1 MIWANPDYLWLLLLL
16 PFYLA
21 FRYWILYSRNT
32 ASLTFSTVRLFSD
45 LPGNYRTYLVWLTPL
60 LYSAAYVL
68 LVAAMARPQLQNST
82 VERNAEGIDIIL
94 SIDISSSMLA
104 EDIEPNRLAAAKR
117 VAADFIDGRQSD
129 RIGTNVFARE
139 SFTVVPPTL
148 DHNLVKEL
156 LETVDLGMVR
166 DGTAIGMGIA
176 TSINRLRDSEAES
189 KVIILLTDGMNN
201 AGEIDP
207 VTAGEMASTFGIRVY
222 TIGIG
227 TRGTAP
233 YPVDDPVFGRRYQNV
248 EVNIDEEMLTQI
260 ATQTGG
266 RYWRATDL
274 QELISV
280 YDEIDQLEQSEIE
293 EIIYIDYE
301 DRYPYYLIPGL
312 IMLIFGFVNERFIV
326 RSSLFHT

>member
-1 MIWANPDYLWLLLLL
+1 
-16 PFYLA
+16 
-21 FRYWILYSRNT
+21 
-32 ASLTFSTVRLFSD
+32 
-45 LPGNYRTYLVWLTPL
+45 
-60 LYSAAYVL
+60 
-68 LVAAMARPQLQNST
+68 
-82 VERNAEGIDIIL
+82 
-94 SIDISSSMLA
+94 
-104 EDIEPNRLAAAKR
+104 
-117 VAADFIDGRQSD
+117 
-129 RIGTNVFARE
+129 
-139 SFTVVPPTL
+139 
-148 DHNLVKEL
+148 
-156 LETVDLGMVR
+156 
-166 DGTAIGMGIA
+166 
-176 TSINRLRDSEAES
+176 LRDSEAES

-207 VTAGEMASTFGIRVY
+207 VTAGEMASTFGIRIY

-274 QELISV
+274 QELFSV

-312 IMLIFGFVNERFIV
+312 IMLIFGFINERFIV